1 MAVYKRN
8 YRAYAGPTSAA
19 GWRWLAITR
28 FSLGEIFSQRH
39 MLASFVFCLTPP
51 LISALIIY
59 AANSDTVRVLLN
71 LRGAPPF
78 AIDNRFFLALLEI
91 QGWLALCVAAW
102 IGPSLISPDL
112 ANNALPLYLS
122 RPLSRARYVA
132 GKLLTLALLLSA
144 ITWAPLLLLVGV
156 QASTAHGRW
165 LASNLYLVP
174 GILAGA
180 LVWIA
185 VLSLMVLAL
194 SAWVKWRV
202 VAIGLT
208 FALMFIP
215 AGFGS
220 VVSAVLRTKWGLLL
234 NIPYVITRVWVQ
246 LLHTSFSNARING
259 QPVNVSD
266 VPAWVAWIALAAV
279 CAAAVALLNMRIRAR
294 QVVRG

>member
-8 YRAYAGPTSAA
+8 YRAYAGPVTPAR
-19 GWRWLAITR
+19 WRWLAITR
-28 FSLGEIFSQRH
+28 FSVGEVLAQRH

-51 LISALIIY
+51 LIAAFAIY
-59 AANSDTVRVLLN
+59 VANNDSVRALLN

-78 AIDNRFFLALLEI
+78 SIDNRFFLALLEI
-91 QGWLALCVAAW
+91 QGWLALCIAAW

-122 RPLSRARYVA
+122 RPVSRARYVA

-144 ITWAPLLLLVGV
+144 VTWAPLLLLVGV
-156 QASTAHGRW
+156 QAATVPGHW
-165 LASNLYLVP
+165 LASNLFVAP
-174 GILAGA
+174 GIVVGA

-185 VLSLMVLAL
+185 VLSLLAL
-194 SAWVKWRV
+194 AVSAWVKWRV
-202 VAIGLT
+202 VAIGLI
-208 FALMFIP
+208 FAIMFIP

-246 LLHTSFSNARING
+246 LLRVTYSTARING

-266 VPAWVAWIALAAV
+266 FPAWVAWLALAAV
-279 CAAAVALLNMRIRAR
+279 CAVSVLLLNMRIQAR